1 MVHALRAELIAKL
14 SALFCCLENT
24 SESISSYSQYKT
36 TFIILSCILQIKSV
50 HLRDGKD
57 FSKSVIHVIKAR
69 TQKLKLSLQVLMSIH
84 YITSLLLFKM
94 SFIQRQ
100 KNRSLL
106 KEYLASYDFGNA
118 FGWGQGGTIIHLNTV
133 LLSW

>member
-24 SESISSYSQYKT
+24 SESVSSCSQYKNY
-36 TFIILSCILQIKSV
+36 LSCILQIKSV

-69 TQKLKLSLQVLMSIH
+69 TQKLKLRLQVLMSIH
-84 YITSLLLFKM
+84 YITSPLLFEI

-100 KNRSLL
+100 NNRSLL
-106 KEYLASYDFGNA
+106 REYLASYDFGKA
-118 FGWGQGGTIIHLNTV
+118 FGWGQRGTIIHLNTV
-133 LLSW
+133 SLSW